1 MAGRRLFL
9 FLGRLLKIQL
19 VVLRLLFNWRLT
31 RPIRFRMFFEQTGGA
46 FLKLG
51 QILSLRQEFIP
62 PAYANELL
70 NLLARVESLPW
81 PKMREVFMQEIGQP
95 PEEVFRQFDDR
106 PIASASISQV
116 YRAQFANGERVAVK
130 IQRSNVREVFETD
143 FMLASFLGGLLS
155 IFRFFNSLQVQDI
168 ISEFISATRRE
179 LDFREELNN
188 SLALLA
194 HSSEHPQT
202 IIPRCYSELSTER
215 ILVSEYMAEILS
227 VETVLERLAAN
238 PRYAAELKERQ
249 RIDLEDMA
257 YYFVFDI
264 MRQYF
269 IDGFFHADPHPANL
283 FFAPDNRLGYF
294 DFGIIGRAG
303 KSRLDLLRIIY
314 GIAKRDLNFSSRH
327 FLRFAKSAIAKEME
341 LFKQK
346 DRLTYD
352 RYSKVLEKLEEIMTD
367 DLQADLE
374 KILAP
379 WYQEQS
385 SRSYHHL
392 TSSTVI
398 SKMILRARDYSIY
411 LPRGIIMFFRALIIS
426 DMVALRLAPNFDI
439 MKALNRFFDRY
450 PLGAAEELIT
460 ARTHE
465 AKLEETVDASAHLS
479 FDELL
484 ALKEAEQEELS
495 LAKERLINLIAA
507 YAEDYQEVRQLL
519 KT

>member
-1 MAGRRLFL
+1 MWIRQTLRFLERLI
-9 FLGRLLKIQL
+9 KIKL
-19 VVLRLLFNWRLT
+19 IILRLLFAWRLG
-31 RPIRFRMFFEQTGGA
+31 RPVRFRMFFEQAGGA

-51 QILSLRQEFIP
+51 QILSLRHDFIP
-62 PAYANELL
+62 PVYANELL
-70 NLLARVESLPW
+70 NLLSRVESLPW
-81 PKMREVFMQEIGQP
+81 PALREVFIAEIGAP
-95 PEEVFRQFDDR
+95 PEKVFQQFNNQ

-116 YRAQFANGERVAVK
+116 YRAKLPTGELVAVK
-130 IQRSNVREVFETD
+130 IQRPGIREVFETD
-143 FMLASFLGGLLS
+143 FILASFLGGLLS
-155 IFRFFNSLQVQDI
+155 IFRFFDSFQIQDI
-168 ISEFISATRRE
+168 VSEFISATRRE

-194 HSSEHPQT
+194 HSSDHPRT
-202 IIPRCYSELSTER
+202 IIPKCYSELSTER
-215 ILVSEYMAEILS
+215 VLVSEYMTEILS

-238 PRYAAELKERQ
+238 PDYAAELKERQ
-249 RIDLEDMA
+249 RINLEDLA

-283 FFAPDNRLGYF
+283 FFAPGNRLGYF

-303 KSRLDLLRIIY
+303 KNRLDLLRIIY

-346 DRLTYD
+346 DRATYD
-352 RYSKVLEKLEEIMTD
+352 RYVKVLEKLEEIMTD
-367 DLQADLE
+367 NLQADLE

-392 TSSTVI
+392 TSSIVI

-411 LPRGIIMFFRALIIS
+411 LPREIIMFFRALIIS

-450 PLGAAEELIT
+450 PLGVAEELIT

>member
-1 MAGRRLFL
+1 MWISQTFRFLERLI
-9 FLGRLLKIQL
+9 KIKL
-19 VVLRLLFNWRLT
+19 IILRLLFAWRLG
-31 RPIRFRMFFEQTGGA
+31 RPVRFRMFFEQAGGA

-51 QILSLRQEFIP
+51 QILSLRHDFIP

-70 NLLARVESLPW
+70 NLLSRVEPQPW
-81 PKMREVFMQEIGQP
+81 PSLREVFIAEIGAP
-95 PEEVFRQFDDR
+95 PEKVFQQFNNQ

-116 YRAQFANGERVAVK
+116 YRAKLATGELVAVK
-130 IQRSNVREVFETD
+130 IQRPGIREVFETD
-143 FMLASFLGGLLS
+143 FILASFLGGLLS
-155 IFRFFNSLQVQDI
+155 IFRFFDSFQIQDVV
-168 ISEFISATRRE
+168 SEFISATRRE

-202 IIPRCYSELSTER
+202 IIPKCYSELSTER

-367 DLQADLE
+367 NLQADLE

-411 LPRGIIMFFRALIIS
+411 LPREIIMFFRALIIS

-450 PLGAAEELIT
+450 PLGVAEELIT